1 MNQPNKAPKPYQAS
15 EQSNAIQQSEIQPS
29 DKNFLLMNPRF
40 AGLFDAIE
48 HKTYSKPELGRIL
61 TDKGYAN
68 CKDYKPQQV
77 ALWAFVKEN

>member
-1 MNQPNKAPKPYQAS
+1 
-15 EQSNAIQQSEIQPS
+15 
-29 DKNFLLMNPRF
+29 MNPRF

-77 ALWAFVKEN
+77 ALWAFVKENQQVNGRKHTKSDASLNSFISY